1 MFVATSSKA
10 LRHHGGASD
19 SVIAPFYFLRSSL
32 ADGHALPQRW
42 LSRREV
48 SGSGVRASKN
58 NCSLPTSHPHHL
70 LHHHLHLIST
80 PISTPTSTSHTQC
93 LPRLL
98 PPPPAASRSTLSSSR
113 SRPLSPRSS
122 LVSLSTLVSPSPVPS
137 AAPSPT
143 VASPPSMCKSSPHS
157 PQWPAQ
163 CASQTQSRASR

>member
-10 LRHHGGASD
+10 LRHHGGASN

-48 SGSGVRASKN
+48 SGSGVVHPKTIAPFQPLIHTTY
-58 NCSLPTSHPHHL
+58 CTTTYTLLPP
-70 LHHHLHLIST
+70 
-80 PISTPTSTSHTQC
+80 PISTPTSISHTQC

-143 VASPPSMCKSSPHS
+143 VASPPSMCKNSPHWS
-157 PQWPAQ
+157 QRPAQ
-163 CASQTQSRASR
+163 CAPQTQSGASR